1 MSGTVYEKVQNYY
14 IIEAREFHV
23 NLIYL
28 CLNVGV
34 TEVTSVFHIPD
45 FGSPHSQFITFP
57 SMVNLLCSVL
67 DNWQRGDAILIGGE
81 EAAAYFTGTVQV
93 IL

>member
-1 MSGTVYEKVQNYY
+1 MSETVYEKVQNYY

-45 FGSPHSQFITFP
+45 FGSTHSQFMQCTGQLAKRRRIL
-57 SMVNLLCSVL
+57 NR
-67 DNWQRGDAILIGGE
+67 RG
-81 EAAAYFTGTVQV
+81 EAAAHFTGTVQV